1 MFSLKN
7 QIKLLRLFKQS
18 SRFPLPKS
26 PYFFTP
32 LQSFTFSTAQSSSQI
47 ITNITQGLSLLQQNS
62 VESAKQQ
69 LQKILDEESSKNY
82 APENQTQDDN
92 KLVLQA
98 YYELGQIYEQYEN
111 QAMKAYSYYI
121 AGQQLAENQDLA
133 TSLEYGKLNRAMGR
147 LYLSQKQ
154 FDDAQDYLDNA
165 ENIFKHH
172 KDQANLTQNTFIKA
186 ILYEQKG
193 ELAKAIEVFQDLLG
207 SQKNLDVELVYQHLG
222 LCQCRNNEKT
232 EGLKNLNKSLEICI
246 EKFGEVSEETLRFSN
261 DLVHG
266 LLGQGEAEQAVTFA
280 EKSLE
285 ISKKFFEKTD
295 PNLLNA
301 YFMVGPV
308 YLQTKQYKKALELF
322 QEALDSLNPSFDQY
336 HAQKA
341 HICMS
346 MASIHLFT
354 GDQAKANSSYDEAM
368 KSAIEFY
375 GEKNPMIGD
384 YYTSW
389 GNQLRAKGEHPDNV
403 VPYYSKAFQ
412 VYKECQDI
420 DKMKL
425 IEACVNI
432 GNSAH
437 AVGDLETALGSF
449 QAALDYC
456 LKGDSNPKVL
466 KELYEFIA
474 SLYFQQGNLKE
485 AFPNFLKTGEA
496 WLLCGDAFGVLNLY
510 YEEVAAEYENQGCL
524 EEAVKLYNIAVEV
537 ESENPDKKSGDL
549 ERHIEKLVAGLE
561 KLGRAGEAENIKKKY
576 LKK

>member
-7 QIKLLRLFKQS
+7 NLKLLRLFKQS
-18 SRFPLPKS
+18 TRFPLPKS

-32 LQSFTFSTAQSSSQI
+32 FQSFSTQSPSQI
-47 ITNITQGLSLLQQNS
+47 IANITQGLSLLQQNS

-69 LQKILDEESSKNY
+69 LQKILDEEISKNY
-82 APENQTQDDN
+82 TPENQTQDDN

-111 QAMKAYSYYI
+111 QVMKAYNYYI

-172 KDQANLTQNTFIKA
+172 KDQANLTQNSFIKG

-207 SQKNLDVELVYQHLG
+207 SQKNLDIELVYQHLG

-246 EKFGEVSEETLRFSN
+246 EKFGEVSEESLRFSN

-266 LLGQGEAEQAVTFA
+266 LLGQGEAEQAIVFA
-280 EKSLE
+280 EKSLV
-285 ISKKFFEKTD
+285 ISKKFFGKSD

-301 YFMVGPV
+301 YFMVGPI
-308 YLQTKQYKKALELF
+308 YLQTKQYNKALEIF
-322 QEALDSLNPSFDQY
+322 QEALDTLNPSFDQY

-341 HICMS
+341 HICMN
-346 MASIHLFT
+346 MASLHLFT
-354 GDQAKANSSYDEAM
+354 GSQSKANSSYDEAM

-389 GNQLRAKGEHPDNV
+389 GNQLRAKGEHPNNV
-403 VPYYSKAFQ
+403 VPYYTKALN

-425 IEACVNI
+425 VEACCNI
-432 GNSAH
+432 GNSAYD
-437 AVGDLETALGSF
+437 VEDLETALGSF
-449 QAALDYC
+449 KSALDYC

-485 AFPNFLKTGEA
+485 AFPHFLKTGEA
-496 WLLCGDAFGVLNLY
+496 WLLCGDALGVLNLY
-510 YEEVAAEYENQGCL
+510 YEEVAVEYEKEGFL
-524 EEAVKLYNIAVEV
+524 EEAVKLYNVAVEL
-537 ESENPDKKSGDL
+537 ESENPEKKNDVL
-549 ERHIEKLVAGLE
+549 ERHVEKLAAGLG
-561 KLGRAGEAENIKKKY
+561 KLGRAEEAEKIKQKY